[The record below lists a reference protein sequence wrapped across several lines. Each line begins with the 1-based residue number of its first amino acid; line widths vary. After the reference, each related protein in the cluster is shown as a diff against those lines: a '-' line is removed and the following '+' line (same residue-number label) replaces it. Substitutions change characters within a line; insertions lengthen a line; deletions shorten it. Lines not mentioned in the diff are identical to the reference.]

1 MQAKDLK
8 MSQTQF
14 ELCTPD
20 DAAAVNRFLWSLK
33 DDLFFT
39 EKEAVEEV
47 TQTLFQHGGILVA
60 YQDGQ
65 MVALLGYL
73 MGDPTKAY
81 QNKDL
86 GFLYVVGLAE
96 SVRRTRIMFEGLSF
110 AVQIFVSK
118 GIETFRFHALETDQN
133 VNRMYSLL
141 ARPIGKEPN
150 RRGLP
155 CNLYEA
161 SIKELSA
168 VLPRLSPSTQ
178 AEAQA
183 I

>member
-1 MQAKDLK
+1 MPE
-8 MSQTQF
+8 TQF
-14 ELCTPD
+14 ELCTSD
-20 DAAAVNRFLWSLK
+20 DATAVNNFLWSLK
-33 DDLFFT
+33 DDLYFT

-60 YQDGQ
+60 HQNDQ

-73 MGDPTKAY
+73 LGDPAKAY

-110 AVQIFVSK
+110 AVQLFVSK
-118 GIETFRFHALETDQN
+118 GIKTFRFHALETDQY
-133 VNRMYSLL
+133 VNRMYSLM
-141 ARPIGKEPN
+141 ARQIGKENN
-150 RRGLP
+150 RRGYP

-161 SIKELSA
+161 RIEELAA
-168 VLPRLSPSTQ
+168 VLPRISPSTQ
-178 AEAQA
+178 AQT

>member
-1 MQAKDLK
+1 

-20 DAAAVNRFLWSLK
+20 DTAAVNRFLWSLK
-33 DDLFFT
+33 DELFFT

-60 YQDGQ
+60 YQNDQ

-73 MGDPTKAY
+73 MGDPAKAY

-96 SVRRTRIMFEGLSF
+96 SVRRTRIMFDGLSF
-110 AVQIFVSK
+110 AVQLFVSK
-118 GIETFRFHALETDQN
+118 GI
-133 VNRMYSLL
+133 
-141 ARPIGKEPN
+141 
-150 RRGLP
+150 
-155 CNLYEA
+155 
-161 SIKELSA
+161 
-168 VLPRLSPSTQ
+168 
-178 AEAQA
+178 
-183 I
+183 